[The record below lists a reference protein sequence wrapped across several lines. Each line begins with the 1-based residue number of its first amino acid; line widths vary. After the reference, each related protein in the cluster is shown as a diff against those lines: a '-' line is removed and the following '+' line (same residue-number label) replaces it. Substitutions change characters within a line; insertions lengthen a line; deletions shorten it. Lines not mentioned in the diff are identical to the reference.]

1 MHSPPRSSAGSV
13 STPLGRVLVVIADE
27 HLVGLYF
34 DGHERTPALEGVPH
48 RETDMLGQVRAQLEE
63 YFAGTR
69 ETFEIPLEPEGTPF
83 QREVWTALVAI
94 PPGTTATYGEIAQQ
108 IGRRQA
114 ARAVGAANGG
124 NPISIVIPC
133 HRLVGASGGLTGYG
147 WGIER
152 KQWLIDHERSMAAAR
167 AGAEPAPRSDRRK
180 RDSLA
185 KARRPR
191 T

>member
-1 MHSPPRSSAGSV
+1 VHSPPRSSAGSV

-108 IGRRQA
+108 IGRPQA

-185 KARRPR
+185 KAWRPR